1 MPRPLARGAQS
12 CDTLDMNRSQPGVVG
27 EGIVRA
33 DGPAKVTGA
42 TLYVDDLRPEGC
54 LYGATVRS
62 RTAHAHISNIRFD
75 PDFDARGVTLVT
87 ARDIPGENVVEL
99 ITRDQPALAD
109 GLVKH
114 VAEPVALVAADTR
127 ERALEA
133 ARHVRFDETPLPP
146 LFDPEVSRGHTTR
159 LFGEE
164 NVYSHIVLR
173 HGDSSALFAAPPQGA
188 VLVEGTYTSGLQEQ
202 LYIEPQGMLVEP
214 RADGGLTVTGS
225 MQCPYYVVDALKT
238 VLGHDRFNVVQAAT
252 GGGFGGKEEY
262 PSLVAIHASL
272 LVLKTGRPV
281 KIVYRRDEDLWAT
294 TKRHPARC
302 RYRTLVDATT
312 GKLLAQEADLLFD
325 GGAYN
330 TLSPVVNSRGVIHA
344 FGPYVCAHTRAEAL
358 MVATNTPP
366 NGAFRGFGAPQVQWA
381 AERHMD
387 RIARTLG
394 MDPLAVRRANL
405 YQDGDVTPTGQRLH
419 DVGAQQ
425 VLDAA
430 LERAARPLPVSIARS
445 RPGGGG
451 QAARLAPGRGVAIAW
466 HGCGFTGNGEAR
478 LMGKADVA
486 LEGER
491 VVVYTSSTDI
501 GQGTETI
508 FPQIVAE
515 TLGYP
520 LDRVSNAPHDT
531 AHVPDSGP
539 TVASRTAMVVGR
551 VVQRAAERLHDL
563 LRTEVGADAPFAELV
578 AQRTNGAPLRAHAEY
593 QDAGL
598 QWDPKTYQGDAY
610 PTYGWSCVVVD
621 LDVDLD
627 TGEVLYRR
635 LVQATDVGR
644 ALNPV
649 LCSGQLEGGALQA
662 LGYATC
668 EEVVLDAQGGMR
680 NNRLTNYIIPTSL
693 DAPEMETV
701 LIEIPFADGPFG
713 AKGIGEIP
721 HDVPHAAVAQAI
733 EAATGAVLNR
743 LPMTPERVV
752 AALANDPGR
761 APR

>member
-1 MPRPLARGAQS
+1 MKIADS
-12 CDTLDMNRSQPGVVG
+12 GVVG
-27 EGIVRA
+27 QGVVRA

-42 TLYVDDLRPEGC
+42 ALYVDDLRPDGC
-54 LYGATVRS
+54 WYGATVRA
-62 RTAHAHISNIRFD
+62 RAAYARIANIRFAAG
-75 PDFDARGVTLVT
+75 FDATGIALVT
-87 ARDIPGENVVEL
+87 AKDIPGENIVEL
-99 ITRDQPALAD
+99 MTADQPALAD

-114 VAEPVALVAADTR
+114 TAEAIALVAADTR

-133 ARHVRFDETPLPP
+133 ARNVVFDETPIEP
-146 LFDPEVSRGHTTR
+146 LFDPEIARGHATR
-159 LFGEE
+159 LFGDD
-164 NVYSHIVLR
+164 NVFSHIVLR
-173 HGDSSALFAAPPQGA
+173 HGDADALFDAPPQGA
-188 VLVEGTYTSGLQEQ
+188 VVVEGVYRTGLQEQ
-202 LYIEPQGMLVEP
+202 LYIEPQGMLAEP
-214 RADGGLTVTGS
+214 RPDGGLTITGS
-225 MQCPYYVVDALKT
+225 MQCPFYIVDALKT

-262 PSLVAIHASL
+262 PSLVAIHACL
-272 LVLKTGRPV
+272 LALKTGRPI
-281 KIVYRRDEDLWAT
+281 KLIYRRDEDLWAT
-294 TKRHPARC
+294 TKRHPMRA
-302 RYRTLVDATT
+302 RYRSVVDTAS
-312 GKLLAQEADLLFD
+312 GELLAQTADILFD

-344 FGPYVCAHTRAEAL
+344 FGPYVCEHTRAEAL

-387 RIARTLG
+387 RIARALG
-394 MDPLAVRRANL
+394 MDPVAVRRVNL
-405 YQDGDVTPTGQRLH
+405 YRDGDVTPTGQTLH

-425 VLDAA
+425 VLEAA
-430 LERAARPLPVSIARS
+430 LERAQRPLPESLARV

-451 QAARLAPGRGVAIAW
+451 SAARLAPGRGVALAW

-486 LEGER
+486 LEGED
-491 VVVYTSSTDI
+491 VVIYISSTDI

-508 FPQIVAE
+508 FPQIVAD

-520 LDRVSNAPHDT
+520 LARVSNAPHDT
-531 AHVPDSGP
+531 AQVPDSGP

-551 VVQRAAERLHDL
+551 VAQRAAQALDVL
-563 LRTEVGADAPFAELV
+563 LTAEVGPGGTFAERV
-578 AQRTNGAPLRAHAEY
+578 ARRTSTAPLRAHAEY

-610 PTYGWSCVVVD
+610 PTFGWCAVVVD

-662 LGYATC
+662 LGYATS

-680 NNRLTNYIIPTSL
+680 NNRLTNYIIPTAL

-701 LIEIPFADGPFG
+701 LIEIPFAEGPFG

-733 EAATGAVLNR
+733 EAATGAVLDR
-743 LPMTPERVV
+743 LPMVPERVMTAMSD
-752 AALANDPGR
+752 AAGGSAR
-761 APR
+761 

>member
-1 MPRPLARGAQS
+1 MKIADS
-12 CDTLDMNRSQPGVVG
+12 GVVG
-27 EGIVRA
+27 QGVVRA

-42 TLYVDDLRPEGC
+42 ALYVDDLRPDGC
-54 LYGATVRS
+54 WYGATVRA
-62 RTAHAHISNIRFD
+62 RAAYARIANIRFAAG
-75 PDFDARGVTLVT
+75 FDATGIALVT
-87 ARDIPGENVVEL
+87 AKDIPGENIVEL
-99 ITRDQPALAD
+99 MTADQPALAD

-114 VAEPVALVAADTR
+114 TAEAIALVAADTR

-133 ARHVRFDETPLPP
+133 ARNVVFDETPIEP
-146 LFDPEVSRGHTTR
+146 LFDPEIARGHATR
-159 LFGEE
+159 LFGDD
-164 NVYSHIVLR
+164 NVFSHIVLR
-173 HGDSSALFAAPPQGA
+173 HGDADALFDAPPQGA
-188 VLVEGTYTSGLQEQ
+188 VVVEGVYRTGLQEQ
-202 LYIEPQGMLVEP
+202 LYIEPQGMLAEP
-214 RADGGLTVTGS
+214 RPDGGLTITGS
-225 MQCPYYVVDALKT
+225 MQCPFYIVDALKT

-262 PSLVAIHASL
+262 PSLVAIHACL
-272 LVLKTGRPV
+272 LALKTGRPI
-281 KIVYRRDEDLWAT
+281 KLIYRRDEDLWAT
-294 TKRHPARC
+294 TKRHPMRA
-302 RYRTLVDATT
+302 RYRSVVDTAS
-312 GKLLAQEADLLFD
+312 GKLLAQTADILFD

-344 FGPYVCAHTRAEAL
+344 FGPYVCEHTRAEAL

-387 RIARTLG
+387 RIARALG
-394 MDPLAVRRANL
+394 MDPVAVRRVNL
-405 YQDGDVTPTGQRLH
+405 YRDGDVTPTGQTLH

-425 VLDAA
+425 VLEAA
-430 LERAARPLPVSIARS
+430 LERAQRPLPESLARV

-451 QAARLAPGRGVAIAW
+451 SAARLAPGRGVALAW

-486 LEGER
+486 LEGEY
-491 VVVYTSSTDI
+491 VVIYISSTDI

-508 FPQIVAE
+508 FPQIVAD

-520 LDRVSNAPHDT
+520 LARVSNAPHDT
-531 AHVPDSGP
+531 AQVPDSGP

-551 VVQRAAERLHDL
+551 VAQRAAQALDVL
-563 LRTEVGADAPFAELV
+563 LTAEVGPGGTFAERV
-578 AQRTNGAPLRAHAEY
+578 ARRTSTAPLRAHAEY

-610 PTYGWSCVVVD
+610 PTFGWCAVVVD

-662 LGYATC
+662 LGYATS
-668 EEVVLDAQGGMR
+668 EEVVLDTQGGMR
-680 NNRLTNYIIPTSL
+680 NNRLTNYIIPTAL

-701 LIEIPFADGPFG
+701 LIEIPFTDGPFG

-733 EAATGAVLNR
+733 EAATGAVLDR
-743 LPMTPERVV
+743 LPMVPERVMTAMSD
-752 AALANDPGR
+752 AAGGSAR
-761 APR
+761 

>member
-1 MPRPLARGAQS
+1 MKIADS
-12 CDTLDMNRSQPGVVG
+12 GVVG
-27 EGIVRA
+27 QGVVRA

-42 TLYVDDLRPEGC
+42 ALYVDDLRPDGC
-54 LYGATVRS
+54 WYGATVRA
-62 RTAHAHISNIRFD
+62 RAAYARVENIRFAAG
-75 PDFDARGVTLVT
+75 FDATGIALVT
-87 ARDIPGENVVEL
+87 AKDIPGENIVEL
-99 ITRDQPALAD
+99 MTADQPALAD

-114 VAEPVALVAADTR
+114 TAEAIALVAADTR

-133 ARHVRFDETPLPP
+133 ARNVVFDETPIEP
-146 LFDPEVSRGHTTR
+146 LFDPEIARGHATR
-159 LFGEE
+159 LFGDD
-164 NVYSHIVLR
+164 NVFSHIVLR
-173 HGDSSALFAAPPQGA
+173 HGDADALFDAPPQGA
-188 VLVEGTYTSGLQEQ
+188 VVVEGVYTTGLQEQ
-202 LYIEPQGMLVEP
+202 LYIEPQGMLAEP
-214 RADGGLTVTGS
+214 RPDGGLTITGS
-225 MQCPYYVVDALKT
+225 MQCPFYIVDALKT

-262 PSLVAIHASL
+262 PSLVAIHACL
-272 LVLKTGRPV
+272 LALKTGRPI
-281 KIVYRRDEDLWAT
+281 KLIYRRDEDLWAT
-294 TKRHPARC
+294 TKRHPMRA
-302 RYRTLVDATT
+302 RYRSVVDTAS
-312 GKLLAQEADLLFD
+312 GKLLAQTADILFD

-344 FGPYVCAHTRAEAL
+344 FGPYVCEHTRAEAL

-387 RIARTLG
+387 RIARALG
-394 MDPLAVRRANL
+394 MDPVAVRRVNL
-405 YQDGDVTPTGQRLH
+405 YRDGDVTPTGQTLH

-425 VLDAA
+425 VLEAA
-430 LERAARPLPVSIARS
+430 LERAQRPLPESLARV

-451 QAARLAPGRGVAIAW
+451 SAARLAPGRGVALAW

-486 LEGER
+486 LEGED
-491 VVVYTSSTDI
+491 VVIYISSTDI

-508 FPQIVAE
+508 FPQIVAD

-520 LDRVSNAPHDT
+520 LARVSNAPHDT
-531 AHVPDSGP
+531 AQVPDSGP

-551 VVQRAAERLHDL
+551 VAQRAAQALDAL
-563 LRTEVGADAPFAELV
+563 LTAEVGPGGTFAERV
-578 AQRTNGAPLRAHAEY
+578 ARRTSTAPLRAHAEY

-610 PTYGWSCVVVD
+610 PTFGWCAVVVD

-662 LGYATC
+662 LGYATS

-680 NNRLTNYIIPTSL
+680 NNRLTNYIIPTAL

-701 LIEIPFADGPFG
+701 LIEIPFAEGPFG

-733 EAATGAVLNR
+733 EAATGAVLDR
-743 LPMTPERVV
+743 LPMVPERVMTAMSD
-752 AALANDPGR
+752 AAGGSAR
-761 APR
+761 

>member
-1 MPRPLARGAQS
+1 MKIADS
-12 CDTLDMNRSQPGVVG
+12 GVVG
-27 EGIVRA
+27 QGVVRA

-42 TLYVDDLRPEGC
+42 ALYVDDLRPDGC
-54 LYGATVRS
+54 WYGATVRT
-62 RTAHAHISNIRFD
+62 RAAHARVANVRFAAG
-75 PDFDARGVTLVT
+75 FDATGIALVT
-87 ARDIPGENVVEL
+87 AKDIPGENIVEL
-99 ITRDQPALAD
+99 MTADQPALAD

-114 VAEPVALVAADTR
+114 TAEAIALVAADTR

-133 ARHVRFDETPLPP
+133 ARNVVFDETPIEP
-146 LFDPEVSRGHTTR
+146 LFDPEIARGHATR
-159 LFGEE
+159 LFGDD
-164 NVYSHIVLR
+164 NVFSHIVLR
-173 HGDSSALFAAPPQGA
+173 HGDADALFDAPPQGA
-188 VLVEGTYTSGLQEQ
+188 VVVEGVYTTGLQEQ
-202 LYIEPQGMLVEP
+202 LYIEPQGMLAEP
-214 RADGGLTVTGS
+214 RPDGGLTITGS
-225 MQCPYYVVDALKT
+225 MQCPFYIVDALKT

-262 PSLVAIHASL
+262 PSLVAIHACL
-272 LVLKTGRPV
+272 LALKTGRPI
-281 KIVYRRDEDLWAT
+281 KLIYRRDEDLWAT
-294 TKRHPARC
+294 TKRHPMRA
-302 RYRTLVDATT
+302 RYRSVVDTAS
-312 GKLLAQEADLLFD
+312 GKLLAQTADILFD

-344 FGPYVCAHTRAEAL
+344 FGPYVCEHTRAEAL

-387 RIARTLG
+387 RIARALG
-394 MDPLAVRRANL
+394 MDPVAVRRVNL
-405 YQDGDVTPTGQRLH
+405 YRDGDVTPTGQTLH

-425 VLDAA
+425 VLEAA
-430 LERAARPLPVSIARS
+430 LERAQRPLPESLARV

-451 QAARLAPGRGVAIAW
+451 SAARLAPGRGVALAW
-466 HGCGFTGNGEAR
+466 PGCGFTGNGEAR

-486 LEGER
+486 LEGDD
-491 VVVYTSSTDI
+491 VVIYISSTDI

-508 FPQIVAE
+508 FPQIVAD

-520 LDRVSNAPHDT
+520 LARVSNAPHDT
-531 AHVPDSGP
+531 AQVPDSGP

-551 VVQRAAERLHDL
+551 VAQRAAQALDVL
-563 LRTEVGADAPFAELV
+563 LTAEVGPGGTFAERV
-578 AQRTNGAPLRAHAEY
+578 ARRTSAAPLRAHAEY

-610 PTYGWSCVVVD
+610 PTFGWCAVVVD

-662 LGYATC
+662 LGYATS

-680 NNRLTNYIIPTSL
+680 NNRLTNYIIPTAL

-701 LIEIPFADGPFG
+701 LIEIPFAEGPFG

-733 EAATGAVLNR
+733 EAATGAVLDR
-743 LPMTPERVV
+743 LPMVPERVMTAMSD
-752 AALANDPGR
+752 AAGGSAR
-761 APR
+761 